1 MKLYLQPPAKMVVE
15 IDGIRGYLD
24 TVEEVTYINLKN
36 TLFGLGF
43 TRLDHGYT
51 VINWERVRFIM
62 GKIEHALGVL
72 DSNVKLSKR
81 DFIHEEVFRMLA
93 DQSNTADARTFKAT
107 VCNLIV
113 NKAFAL
119 YKEQPRNDE
128 PDTESNKLTVIEVEG
143 VHGYLDED
151 GTAWLNVE
159 DVARGLGFVD
169 YRSRE
174 NREAFATCCE
184 SSPKTPIFIRWGTI
198 NSYLAEFGYPPVK
211 RGDFIPENIFYL
223 LAMKASNETAKTFQ
237 LKVANEIL
245 PAIRKHGFYVAD
257 NVKVEQD
264 QSPISDFERGQALTQ
279 LAKAARDNDIRRKI
293 VMEAANLLAGKQIF

>member
-62 GKIEHALGVL
+62 SKIERALGVL
-72 DSNVKLSKR
+72 DSNVKLTKR

-93 DQSNTADARTFKAT
+93 DQSNTADAHDFKAT
-107 VCNLIV
+107 VCNLIS
-113 NKAFAL
+113 NKSFAIF
-119 YKEQPRNDE
+119 KEQPRHDATTDLTPQVFEHEQFGKIRALPIDGE
-128 PDTESNKLTVIEVEG
+128 PWFVGKDVAIALGYQNPHDALGKHVDNEDKGAAKCDTLGGTQTMTVINEG
-143 VHGYLDED
+143 GLYSLAVRSNMPKAKEF
-151 GTAWLNVE
+151 TRWLTH
-159 DVARGLGFVD
+159 DV
-169 YRSRE
+169 SI
-174 NREAFATCCE
+174 
-184 SSPKTPIFIRWGTI
+184 S
-198 NSYLAEFGYPPVK
+198 
-211 RGDFIPENIFYL
+211 
-223 LAMKASNETAKTFQ
+223 
-237 LKVANEIL
+237 
-245 PAIRKHGFYVAD
+245 IRKHGFYVAD

>member
-62 GKIEHALGVL
+62 SKIERALGVL

-93 DQSNTADARTFKAT
+93 DQSNTADAHDFKAT
-107 VCNLIV
+107 VCNLIS
-113 NKAFAL
+113 NKSFAIF
-119 YKEQPRNDE
+119 KEQPRHDAALQLFEHEQFGKIRVLPIDGE
-128 PDTESNKLTVIEVEG
+128 PWFVGKDVAIALGYKDSFGALKKHVDDADKQNCQIDSFASPRGMTVINEG
-143 VHGYLDED
+143 GLYSLAVRSNMPKAKEFTH
-151 GTAWLNVE
+151 WLTH
-159 DVARGLGFVD
+159 DVAI
-169 YRSRE
+169 S
-174 NREAFATCCE
+174 
-184 SSPKTPIFIRWGTI
+184 
-198 NSYLAEFGYPPVK
+198 
-211 RGDFIPENIFYL
+211 
-223 LAMKASNETAKTFQ
+223 
-237 LKVANEIL
+237 
-245 PAIRKHGFYVAD
+245 IRKHGFYVAD